1 MQNNV
6 AEKEETQEI
15 EVVEVEETEAP
26 ENVSRETSQETAAEV
41 PDTGETEKDELDQYS
56 ESVQKRISK
65 ITSKYRE
72 EERQRNA
79 AIEYAEAVKKQ
90 NDDLRARLDK
100 MDQAYVGEF
109 GSRVESDSIAAK
121 EAYKKAYDE
130 GDADAMFAAQEQISR
145 IALEKARYEEANRR
159 TEERKTQPQE
169 AEPVQE
175 PVQQASQPQSAPPDP
190 KAEAWAQ
197 KNDWFGNDQT
207 MTYAAFGI
215 HRQLIED
222 EGFDPTSDDYY
233 SELDKRVRT
242 EFPHKFAETKR
253 DTGPR
258 VASAESTASKAPTGK
273 GRRTVKLTPSQIA
286 IAKRLNVP
294 LEEYAKYVK
303 E

>member
-6 AEKEETQEI
+6 AEKEETQEV

-26 ENVSRETSQETAAEV
+26 EDVSRETPPEAAAEAV
-41 PDTGETEKDELDQYS
+41 DGDDTEKDELDQYS
-56 ESVQKRISK
+56 ESVQRRISK

-90 NDDLRARLDK
+90 NEELRARLDK
-100 MDQAYVGEF
+100 VDQAYVGEF
-109 GSRVESDSIAAK
+109 GSRLESDAAAAK

-130 GDADAMFAAQEQISR
+130 GDADAMFAAQERISQ
-145 IALEKARYEEANRR
+145 IALDKARHQEANRR
-159 TEERKTQPQE
+159 AEERKAQPQE
-169 AEPVQE
+169 PQE
-175 PVQQASQPQSAPPDP
+175 PVQQTNQQQPAPPDP
-190 KAEAWAQ
+190 KAEAWAE
-197 KNDWFGNDQT
+197 KNEWFGNDQT

-222 EGFDPTSDDYY
+222 EGFDPTSDEYY

-242 EFPHKFAETKR
+242 EFPHKFAEAKR

-258 VASAESTASKAPTGK
+258 VASAESTASKAPTSK